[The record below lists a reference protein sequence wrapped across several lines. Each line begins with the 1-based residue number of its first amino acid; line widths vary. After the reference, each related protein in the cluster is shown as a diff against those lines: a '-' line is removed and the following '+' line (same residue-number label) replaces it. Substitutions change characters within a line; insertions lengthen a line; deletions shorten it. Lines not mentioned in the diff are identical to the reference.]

1 VKSFSLFL
9 FAHQDDEFLARP
21 FIRDDM
27 EGGRTPLFFYLTDG
41 AATAAADGLRRNRE
55 TLNALAHAGVDEGDV
70 FFAGTQCAIPDGHLF
85 RHLPAAWRALLA
97 RLDERLGGAPVA
109 RIVTLAWEGG
119 HHDHDCV
126 SAIAHC
132 LAARLP
138 GRPQVLEIPF
148 YNARGVLP
156 GLPGF
161 NAPLAGAPPA
171 RRRRMRFGEF
181 AGVCRSARFYKT
193 QWRAFCVLLPFFVL
207 SYCRKRGVAY
217 RAAAPPDAAAR
228 PQPGVRGYEKRYRVE
243 FGEVSEKILEFRKA
257 ATGRAS
263 L

>member
-21 FIRDDM
+21 FIRDDL

-41 AATAAADGLRRNRE
+41 ATAAAAGLQRNRE
-55 TLNALAHAGVDEGDV
+55 TLDALAHAGVGESDV
-70 FFAGTQCAIPDGHLF
+70 FFAGTQCAIPDGRLF

-97 RLDERLGGAPVA
+97 RLGERLGGARVA

-126 SAIAHC
+126 AAIAHC
-132 LAARLP
+132 LAAHLP

-171 RRRRMRFGEF
+171 RRRRMRFGESV
-181 AGVCRSARFYKT
+181 AVCRSARFYT
-193 QWRAFCVLLPFFVL
+193 TPWPAFSVLLPFFVGPD
-207 SYCRKRGVAY
+207 CRAG
-217 RAAAPPDAAAR
+217 
-228 PQPGVRGYEKRYRVE
+228 GG
-243 FGEVSEKILEFRKA
+243 
-257 ATGRAS
+257 
-263 L
+263 